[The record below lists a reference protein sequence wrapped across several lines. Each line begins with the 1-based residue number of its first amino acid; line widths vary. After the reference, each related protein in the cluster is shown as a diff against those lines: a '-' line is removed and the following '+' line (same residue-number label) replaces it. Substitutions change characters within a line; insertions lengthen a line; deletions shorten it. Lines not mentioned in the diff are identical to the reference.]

1 MDEVSGPNFLLSTAP
16 GGDSP
21 VQELVVVPET
31 KRVKSSTRQNG
42 GFGASGKLKRKR
54 TVAQRTVQCKKLKDG
69 KFGCETCDLVFD
81 TPADVIQHMLTKG
94 AHRFRCPVSGCLE
107 GSRMFGVSGIPMH
120 LSAIHKYRFLCR
132 HAHVD
137 ACFMGHNTLARTT

>member
-42 GFGASGKLKRKR
+42 GFGGR
-54 TVAQRTVQCKKLKDG
+54 
-69 KFGCETCDLVFD
+69 
-81 TPADVIQHMLTKG
+81 
-94 AHRFRCPVSGCLE
+94 
-107 GSRMFGVSGIPMH
+107 GVRSFP
-120 LSAIHKYRFLCR
+120 
-132 HAHVD
+132 
-137 ACFMGHNTLARTT
+137 N